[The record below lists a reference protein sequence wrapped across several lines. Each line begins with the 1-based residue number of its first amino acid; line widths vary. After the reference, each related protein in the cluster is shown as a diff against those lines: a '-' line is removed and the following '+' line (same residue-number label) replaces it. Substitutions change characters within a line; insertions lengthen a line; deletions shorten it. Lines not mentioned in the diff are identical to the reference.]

1 RLRADTLEVSDQQK
15 ILRLLVKEILVGK
28 DTLVIRHSI
37 TIPNAGPDPITMPPP
52 PHTPPQPPMPLPG
65 THYLLRS
72 GRHQSVAVQYLS
84 GCARPRDGGKGHRDG
99 AVRGRLRGV
108 VWHGRGSSA
117 GAGRG
122 ATVDGASR
130 TDAAS
135 GQDANRGCHPTGW
148 LRLSRLPFRARPQMA
163 APKE

>member
-1 RLRADTLEVSDQQK
+1 AETLTGFCAQLRSRANTLDVSDQQK

-28 DTLVIRHSI
+28 DTLIIRHSI
-37 TIPNAGPDPITMPPP
+37 TIPNAGPDPITMPRP

-84 GCARPRDGGKGHRDG
+84 GC
-99 AVRGRLRGV
+99 
-108 VWHGRGSSA
+108 
-117 GAGRG
+117 AGRG

-148 LRLSRLPFRARPQMA
+148 LRLSRLPF
-163 APKE
+163 